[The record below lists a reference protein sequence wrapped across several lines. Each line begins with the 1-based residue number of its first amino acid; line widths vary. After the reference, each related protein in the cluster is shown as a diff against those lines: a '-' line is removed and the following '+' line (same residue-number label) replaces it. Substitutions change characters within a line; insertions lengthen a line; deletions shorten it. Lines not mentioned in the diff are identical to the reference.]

1 MKIVT
6 DKERDEH
13 DFYPT
18 DIRVCRAAL
27 RKLPVR
33 GFSTIIDAG
42 AGTGVWGEVIK
53 PRFSC
58 KLIGVELRDV
68 TPHPLYNQWVTGD
81 FITVDLPDAD
91 LVTGNPPFLYALE
104 FTQRGLQLI
113 KRRTGVLYYLLPLN
127 FLAGKERK
135 ELIYDVIPPQDVYV
149 LSLRPSYSAD
159 GKTAINTQYALYKWD
174 MGKPIKAPTLHF
186 MDYKADTKP
195 KGVSKEALALWET
208 ISRIKS
214 SKNQ

>member
-1 MKIVT
+1 MKIQT
-6 DKERDEH
+6 DKERDPD

-18 DIRVCRAAL
+18 DVRVCKAAL
-27 RKLPVR
+27 RKLPPLN
-33 GFSTIIDAG
+33 FSRVIDAG
-42 AGTGVWGEVIK
+42 AGSGVWGTAIK
-53 PRFSC
+53 PRIAC
-58 KLIGVELRDV
+58 TLIGVELRQV
-68 TPHPLYNQWVTGD
+68 EPHPLYNQWITGN
-81 FITVDLPDAD
+81 FMTVDLPDVD
-91 LVTGNPPFLYALE
+91 LVTGNPPFLFALE
-104 FTQRGLQLI
+104 FVLRGLQLVQ
-113 KRRTGVLYYLLPLN
+113 KRTGVLYYLLPLN

-186 MDYKADTKP
+186 MDYKADTVP
-195 KGVSKEALALWET
+195 KGVSKEARALWET

-214 SKNQ
+214 SKSQ

>member
-1 MKIVT
+1 MYK
-6 DKERDEH
+6 DSDNQRDEL
-13 DFYPT
+13 DYYPT
-18 DIRVCRAAL
+18 DIRIPQAAL

-33 GFSTIIDAG
+33 GFSTVIDAG
-42 AGTGVWGEVIK
+42 AGSGIWGDVIK
-53 PRFSC
+53 PRFLC
-58 KLIGVELRDV
+58 NLIGVELREV
-68 TPHPLYNQWVTGD
+68 EPNPNYTTWITGN
-81 FITVDLPDAD
+81 FLTVDLPHAD
-91 LVTGNPPFLYALE
+91 LVTGNPPYLYALE
-104 FTQRGLQLI
+104 FVLRGLELV

-186 MDYKADTKP
+186 MHFKQDTAP
-195 KGVSKEALALWET
+195 RSVSLAGLALWEALC
-208 ISRIKS
+208 RMKS
-214 SKNQ
+214 SKK